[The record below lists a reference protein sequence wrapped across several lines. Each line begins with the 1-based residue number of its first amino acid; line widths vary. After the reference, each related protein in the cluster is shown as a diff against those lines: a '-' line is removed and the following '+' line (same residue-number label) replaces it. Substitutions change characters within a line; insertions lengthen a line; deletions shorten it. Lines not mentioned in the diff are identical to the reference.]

1 MKFED
6 LNLEPEVLQG
16 LDAMNFKEATPVQEA
31 TIPVVLDG
39 KDLIACAQ
47 TGTGKTAAYILP
59 LLNLLTRR
67 PSEKDLVRAIVIA
80 PTRELAQQ
88 IDMQFE
94 GFSYFLPI
102 STFVVAGGGDGA
114 QWDQQK
120 RGLQMGAD
128 VMIAT
133 PGRLISHLLNTKV
146 DLSGVEYLVLDEA
159 DRMLDMGFSD
169 DILKII
175 SYLPRE
181 RQTVMFSATLPPKI
195 RELAKSILRNPAE
208 INIAISKPNEAID
221 QSAYICYE
229 SQKLGI
235 IRELFAKPSE
245 SKTIIFSSSKM
256 KVKELAHTLKR
267 MKLNVAAMHSDLEQ
281 AQREEVMLAFKNNR
295 VNILVATDIV
305 ARGIDIEDI
314 GLVINYDVPHDPE
327 DYIHRIG
334 RTARADAT
342 GSAITFVNEE
352 EQGKFHQIEKFIE
365 RDIRKAELPASVG
378 EGPKYEPEE
387 SRKRGGRGGRSRS
400 KGGDGRGHGR
410 GRRDRLRDKPRS
422 SSSAPRD
429 ERPADSAGAPTSND
443 RPAAAA
449 DAAATNPVA
458 AGAAPTEGEKPRRRR
473 HRGGR
478 RHRRG
483 GGASAEASS
492 TPAAPQGGE
501 A

>member
-159 DRMLDMGFSD
+159 DRMLDMGFYD
-169 DILKII
+169 DIMQIC
-175 SYLPRE
+175 SFLPKE
-181 RQTVMFSATLPPKI
+181 RQTLLFSATMPPKI
-195 RELAKSILRNPAE
+195 RQLARQILHEPE
-208 INIAISKPNEAID
+208 EVSIAISKPNESIR

-229 SQKLGI
+229 PQKMGI
-235 IRELFAKPSE
+235 INAIFSQGVKG
-245 SKTIIFSSSKM
+245 KTIIFSSSKL
-256 KVKELAHTLKR
+256 KVKQLTTALR
-267 MKLNVAAMHSDLEQ
+267 RRNYNARAMHSDLDQ
-281 AQREEVMLAFKNNR
+281 PQREEVMLDYKNGKID
-295 VNILVATDIV
+295 ILVATDIV
-305 ARGIDIEDI
+305 SRGIDITDI
-314 GLVINYDVPHDPE
+314 VLVINYDVPHDPE

-334 RTARADAT
+334 RTAR
-342 GSAITFVNEE
+342 S
-352 EQGKFHQIEKFIE
+352 QC
-365 RDIRKAELPASVG
+365 
-378 EGPKYEPEE
+378 
-387 SRKRGGRGGRSRS
+387 RG
-400 KGGDGRGHGR
+400 
-410 GRRDRLRDKPRS
+410 
-422 SSSAPRD
+422 
-429 ERPADSAGAPTSND
+429 
-443 RPAAAA
+443 
-449 DAAATNPVA
+449 
-458 AGAAPTEGEKPRRRR
+458 
-473 HRGGR
+473 
-478 RHRRG
+478 
-483 GGASAEASS
+483 
-492 TPAAPQGGE
+492 
-501 A
+501 

>member
-159 DRMLDMGFSD
+159 DRMLDMGFYD
-169 DILKII
+169 DIMQIC
-175 SYLPRE
+175 SFLPKE
-181 RQTVMFSATLPPKI
+181 RQTLLFSATMPPKI
-195 RELAKSILRNPAE
+195 RQLARQILHEPE
-208 INIAISKPNEAID
+208 EVSIAISKPNESIR

-229 SQKLGI
+229 PQKMGI
-235 IRELFAKPSE
+235 INAIFSQGVKG
-245 SKTIIFSSSKM
+245 KTIIFSSSKL
-256 KVKELAHTLKR
+256 KVKQLTTALR
-267 MKLNVAAMHSDLEQ
+267 RRNYNARAMHSDLDQ
-281 AQREEVMLAFKNNR
+281 PQREEVMLDYKNGKID
-295 VNILVATDIV
+295 ILVATDIV
-305 ARGIDIEDI
+305 SRGIDITDI
-314 GLVINYDVPHDPE
+314 VLVINYDVPHDPE

-334 RTARADAT
+334 RTARANAE
-342 GSAITFVNEE
+342 GEAITLVSVDDQDRFYR
-352 EQGKFHQIEKFIE
+352 IEKFLE
-365 RDIRKAELPASVG
+365 REVPKMPLPEGLGEAPEYDIMSLDRRSSRKGSRGRSGKNGRSSGNAGGDRRKGNFRRSKSPAVITEHPERTSTDTHRHTG
-378 EGPKYEPEE
+378 EGETDSK
-387 SRKRGGRGGRSRS
+387 KRNNNHRYN
-400 KGGDGRGHGR
+400 H
-410 GRRDRLRDKPRS
+410 
-422 SSSAPRD
+422 
-429 ERPADSAGAPTSND
+429 
-443 RPAAAA
+443 
-449 DAAATNPVA
+449 
-458 AGAAPTEGEKPRRRR
+458 RRRPS
-473 HRGGR
+473 GNNNG
-478 RHRRG
+478 
-483 GGASAEASS
+483 SS
-492 TPAAPQGGE
+492 TDTPSKTE
-501 A
+501 

>member
-159 DRMLDMGFSD
+159 DRMLDMGFYD
-169 DILKII
+169 DIMQIC
-175 SYLPRE
+175 SFLPKE
-181 RQTVMFSATLPPKI
+181 RQTLLFSATMPPKI
-195 RELAKSILRNPAE
+195 RQLARQILHEPE
-208 INIAISKPNEAID
+208 EVSIAISKPNESIR

-229 SQKLGI
+229 PQKMGI
-235 IRELFAKPSE
+235 INAIFSQGVKG
-245 SKTIIFSSSKM
+245 KTIIFSSSKL
-256 KVKELAHTLKR
+256 KVKQLTTALR
-267 MKLNVAAMHSDLEQ
+267 RRNYNARAMHSSED
-281 AQREEVMLAFKNNR
+281 RNR
-295 VNILVATDIV
+295 QPLLQSTPKGHLPI
-305 ARGIDIEDI
+305 
-314 GLVINYDVPHDPE
+314 
-327 DYIHRIG
+327 RIG
-334 RTARADAT
+334 IPVKEKPPRRKEITITVTIIADVLP
-342 GSAITFVNEE
+342 AITTGHRPILPQKRNKPDKFVLDISCRALQIVKPDCFCKILLSN
-352 EQGKFHQIEKFIE
+352 KIEK
-365 RDIRKAELPASVG
+365 
-378 EGPKYEPEE
+378 
-387 SRKRGGRGGRSRS
+387 
-400 KGGDGRGHGR
+400 
-410 GRRDRLRDKPRS
+410 
-422 SSSAPRD
+422 
-429 ERPADSAGAPTSND
+429 
-443 RPAAAA
+443 
-449 DAAATNPVA
+449 
-458 AGAAPTEGEKPRRRR
+458 
-473 HRGGR
+473 
-478 RHRRG
+478 
-483 GGASAEASS
+483 
-492 TPAAPQGGE
+492 Q
-501 A
+501 

>member
-159 DRMLDMGFSD
+159 DRMLDMGFYD
-169 DILKII
+169 DIMQIC
-175 SYLPRE
+175 SFLPKE
-181 RQTVMFSATLPPKI
+181 RQTLLFSATMPPKI
-195 RELAKSILRNPAE
+195 RQLARQILHEPE
-208 INIAISKPNEAID
+208 EVSIAISKPNESIR

-229 SQKLGI
+229 AQKMGI
-235 IRELFAKPSE
+235 INA
-245 SKTIIFSSSKM
+245 IFSHC
-256 KVKELAHTLKR
+256 LLYT
-267 MKLNVAAMHSDLEQ
+267 SD
-281 AQREEVMLAFKNNR
+281 
-295 VNILVATDIV
+295 
-305 ARGIDIEDI
+305 
-314 GLVINYDVPHDPE
+314 
-327 DYIHRIG
+327 
-334 RTARADAT
+334 
-342 GSAITFVNEE
+342 
-352 EQGKFHQIEKFIE
+352 
-365 RDIRKAELPASVG
+365 
-378 EGPKYEPEE
+378 
-387 SRKRGGRGGRSRS
+387 
-400 KGGDGRGHGR
+400 
-410 GRRDRLRDKPRS
+410 
-422 SSSAPRD
+422 
-429 ERPADSAGAPTSND
+429 
-443 RPAAAA
+443 AA
-449 DAAATNPVA
+449 D
-458 AGAAPTEGEKPRRRR
+458 E
-473 HRGGR
+473 
-478 RHRRG
+478 
-483 GGASAEASS
+483 
-492 TPAAPQGGE
+492 
-501 A
+501 